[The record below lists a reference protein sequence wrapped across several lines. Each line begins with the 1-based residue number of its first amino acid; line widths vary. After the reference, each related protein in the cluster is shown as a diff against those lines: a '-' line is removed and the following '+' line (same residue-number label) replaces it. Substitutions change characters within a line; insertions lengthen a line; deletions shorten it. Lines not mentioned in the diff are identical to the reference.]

1 MAEWSVLPFDNGLV
15 VEINGSRSQIR
26 YYDASAERANRM
38 QALALIACVTTVV
51 AAQANRRRLAPSDV
65 LHLDSTNFTKTVDAA
80 GARTLVFFY
89 LPFCGFC
96 QSFAPAFAAASQQV
110 AAYSRADPTLV
121 GRFAKVDAEVEW
133 YIASSHGAPKS
144 KGYPSLWWF
153 ADGEYTKYNGG
164 RSSADLV
171 DLVIRRGGP
180 LVANLPNASAQEA
193 FRLSYPIAVVATLSK
208 DKNGKAARRVVES
221 VCKATPEAR
230 CGELVP
236 DKKAKVKSST
246 VVLYRA
252 TDDAAVTYDGSLAAT
267 EELRRFVVAN
277 LLEPVVE
284 YGPAT
289 RSQLFDSEINL
300 LVLLLVRGETV
311 NGMVWRNAFAE
322 AAESLRAEAIF
333 VTVDVSASHGKS
345 LLQFLRIDE
354 KSNSSLPA
362 LALYDKGAH
371 VRYAFDTAKQ
381 AEEGRRAWPSMRVG
395 RRRLLVPQAP
405 TAEAIAAFVRS
416 AIDGVAT
423 PSLLSEAPT
432 GDKTKRAATELVGS
446 TYQSTVLR
454 SEPRRDCLIL
464 FHAPWCTDCDGLM
477 EAFDQLAEA
486 QEDVLVA
493 TLDVGSN
500 EVPAPKLLHGVPEV
514 VLVRADAK
522 SLEGRRYDTMGAI

>member
-1 MAEWSVLPFDNGLV
+1 MEM
-15 VEINGSRSQIR
+15 R
-26 YYDASAERANRM
+26 
-38 QALALIACVTTVV
+38 LALIACFTIAAV
-51 AAQANRRRLAPSDV
+51 AGAGKSLSDWHPPDV

-96 QSFAPAFAAASQQV
+96 QSFAPSFAAASQQV

-311 NGMVWRNAFAE
+311 KGMVWRNAFAE

-333 VTVDVSASHGKS
+333 VTVDVSGSHGKS

-381 AEEGRRAWPSMRVG
+381 AEEAAESVAVDAGGAAKTAGASKV
-395 RRRLLVPQAP
+395 P

-423 PSLLSEAPT
+423 PSLLSEAST

-446 TYQSTVLR
+446 TYLSTVLR

-522 SLEGRRYDTMGAI
+522 SLEEAIRYDGSDMSAPAIRAWLDAARIKR